1 MEILNSFPARS
12 SPVQSRELQTS
23 VFFIVCFTLSFQ
35 SHQRCSNSFIM
46 FWNEIKLQERFSHL
60 KASCGDA
67 KLNLTLCQIYI
78 YYNTF
83 KSYSR

>member
-23 VFFIVCFTLSFQ
+23 VFFVCFTLSFQ

>member
-23 VFFIVCFTLSFQ
+23 VFFIVCSTLSFQ
-35 SHQRCSNSFIM
+35 SHLRCSNSFIM

-60 KASCGDA
+60 KASSGDA
-67 KLNLTLCQIYI
+67 KLNLSNLHLL
-78 YYNTF
+78 
-83 KSYSR
+83 